1 MNRTEDL
8 RVFALVAKTMSF
20 TKAAKQLGASR
31 SVISKRITQLEDRP
45 GARLLNRTTRR
56 LSLIETGTATKT
68 TAQSK
73 VVR

>member
-45 GARLLNRTTRR
+45 GARLLN
-56 LSLIETGTATKT
+56 SLIEAGTATKT